1 MTKAAFR
8 LLAVAFLLALAA
20 CSGADPVQ
28 LDSSSTQGSID
39 GAPPATEDPGALEQ
53 PLPPR
58 DGNPGISVATLPVGG
73 QGGGSGTDGVQC
85 VQVNWLLSTSQD
97 AIPAGLAVE
106 ITGAAFEPDAYVV
119 TDGSCEGPPCID
131 YIFQA
136 SEVACDLPIRPS
148 VAGATELSD
157 SEEVSVSVQGRVLC
171 TDYDA
176 APCRTFVE
184 AVRGDPQTISVGLPL
199 SPEAPPDSTG
209 SDPSTAPPGADPSP
223 GG

>member
-1 MTKAAFR
+1 MSKPVFR
-8 LLAVAFLLALAA
+8 LLAVALVLALAG
-20 CSGADPVQ
+20 CSGDDQAQ

-53 PLPPR
+53 PLAPR
-58 DGNPGISVATLPVGG
+58 NGNPGIPVASLPIGG
-73 QGGGSGTDGVQC
+73 QSGGPGTDGVQC
-85 VQVNWLLSTSQD
+85 VQVNWLLSTNGD

-106 ITGAAFEPDAYVV
+106 ITGAAFEPDAYLV

-136 SEVACDLPIRPS
+136 SEVACDLPIRSS

-184 AVRGDPQTISVGLPL
+184 AVRGEPQTISVGLPV
-199 SPEAPPDSTG
+199 SPEAPPDPTV